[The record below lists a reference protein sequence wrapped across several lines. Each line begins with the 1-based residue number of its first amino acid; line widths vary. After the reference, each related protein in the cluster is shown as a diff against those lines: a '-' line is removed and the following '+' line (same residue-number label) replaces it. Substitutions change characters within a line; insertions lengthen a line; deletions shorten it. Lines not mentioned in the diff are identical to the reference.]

1 MKVFVINLARSPERR
16 ASMEQQL
23 SLLNL
28 DYEIVEAVDG
38 SQLSYTDIMK
48 ETRPLNYALSCGEV
62 GCALS
67 HINIYRRIA
76 AEGIPL
82 ALILED
88 DALLNCESVVVMSE
102 VEKRNIQFPTVTLLT
117 ETSQYIDK
125 PAFSLS
131 ISKGRN
137 IYDVLE
143 ASRSH
148 GYIINQ
154 SAASKLIEF
163 LYPVWMVADRWQ
175 TLREYSVCNIE
186 AVIPPVIKRSTHSE
200 SSTIQIY
207 DNGSKWLDEKKI
219 ALWKE
224 IKKHRPLKVKMM
236 RCIWT
241 TLVRPFLKV
250 KKSS

>member
-1 MKVFVINLARSPERR
+1 MKVFVINLARSTERR

-23 SLLNL
+23 SRLNL

-38 SQLSYTDIMK
+38 SQLSYTDIMR

-67 HINIYRRIA
+67 HINVYRRIA
-76 AEGIPL
+76 SEAIPM

-102 VEKRNIQFPTVTLLT
+102 IEKRNIQPPTVTLLT
-117 ETSQYIDK
+117 EISQYIDS
-125 PAFSLS
+125 PTSSLS
-131 ISKGRN
+131 ERRN

-154 SAASKLIEF
+154 SAAKKLIEF

-175 TLREYSVCNIE
+175 TLREYSVCNLE
-186 AVIPPVIKRSTHSE
+186 AVIPPVIKRSEHSE
-200 SSTIQIY
+200 TSTIQIY
-207 DNGSKWLDEKKI
+207 DNGSKWLDDKKT
-219 ALWKE
+219 ALWEE
-224 IKKHRPLKVKMM
+224 IKKDRPLKIKLK
-236 RCIWT
+236 RCLWT
-241 TLVRPFLKV
+241 SLVRPFLKV
-250 KKSS
+250 KKLS

>member
-1 MKVFVINLARSPERR
+1 MKVFAINLARSPERR

-23 SLLNL
+23 SRLNL
-28 DYEIVEAVDG
+28 DYEIVEAADG
-38 SQLSYTDIMK
+38 SQLSYSDIMK
-48 ETRPLNYALSCGEV
+48 ETKPLNYALSCGEV

-67 HINIYRRIA
+67 HINIYRKIVVDD
-76 AEGIPL
+76 IPM

-102 VEKRNIQFPTVTLLT
+102 VEKMNIQSPAVTLLT
-117 ETSQYIDK
+117 EVSQYIDK
-125 PAFSLS
+125 PIISL
-131 ISKGRN
+131 SKGRN
-137 IYDVLE
+137 IYNALE
-143 ASRSH
+143 ASSSH

-154 SAASKLIEF
+154 SAAKKLIDF
-163 LYPVWMVADRWQ
+163 LYPVWMVADKWQ
-175 TLREYSVCNIE
+175 TLREYYVCNIE
-186 AVIPPVIKRSTHSE
+186 AVIPPVISRSAHSE
-200 SSTIQIY
+200 TSTIQVY
-207 DNGSKWLDEKKI
+207 DNGCKWFDEKKI

-224 IKKHRPLKVKMM
+224 IKKHRPLKVKLM

>member
-1 MKVFVINLARSPERR
+1 MKIFVINLARSPERR

-23 SLLNL
+23 SRLNL
-28 DYEIVEAVDG
+28 EYEIVEAVDG

-76 AEGIPL
+76 SEGIPM

-88 DALLNCESVVVMSE
+88 DALIDYKTVEVMSE
-102 VEKRNIQFPTVTLLT
+102 IEERNVSFPTVTLLT
-117 ETSQYIDK
+117 EADQYIDK
-125 PAFSLS
+125 PTFIL
-131 ISKGRN
+131 KTGRCT
-137 IYDVLE
+137 YDVHE

-148 GYIINQ
+148 GYLVNH
-154 SAASKLIEF
+154 SAAIKLIEF

-175 TLREYSVCNIE
+175 ILREYSVCNVE
-186 AVIPPVIKRSTHSE
+186 AVIPPVIRRTDLSDA
-200 SSTIQIY
+200 STIQIY
-207 DNGSKWLDEKKI
+207 DNGSKWLDDKKI

-224 IKKHRPLKVKMM
+224 IKRHRPLKVKMM

-241 TLVRPFLKV
+241 TMVRPFLKI
-250 KKSS
+250 KKTS

>member
-1 MKVFVINLARSPERR
+1 MKIFVINLARSPERR

-23 SLLNL
+23 SRLNL
-28 DYEIVEAVDG
+28 EYEIVEAVDG

-76 AEGIPL
+76 SEGIPM

-88 DALLNCESVVVMSE
+88 DALIDYSTVE
-102 VEKRNIQFPTVTLLT
+102 VLTEIEERYTTLPTVTLLT
-117 ETSQYIDK
+117 EADQYIDK
-125 PAFSLS
+125 PTFILNNDRS
-131 ISKGRN
+131 

-148 GYIINQ
+148 GYIVNH
-154 SAASKLIEF
+154 SAAIKLIEF

-175 TLREYSVCNIE
+175 TLREYSVCNVE
-186 AVIPPVIKRSTHSE
+186 AVIPPVIRRTDLSDT
-200 SSTIQIY
+200 STIQVY
-207 DNGSKWLDEKKI
+207 NNGSKWLDDKKI
-219 ALWKE
+219 AIWEE
-224 IKKHRPLKVKMM
+224 IKRHRPLKVKMM

-241 TLVRPFLKV
+241 TMVRPFLKV
-250 KKSS
+250 KKTS

>member
-1 MKVFVINLARSPERR
+1 MKVFVINLARSTERR

-38 SQLSYTDIMK
+38 SQLSYTDIMR

-76 AEGIPL
+76 ADAIPM

-102 VEKRNIQFPTVTLLT
+102 VEKRNIQSPTVTLLT
-117 ETSQYIDK
+117 EISQYIDK
-125 PAFSLS
+125 PTFSL
-131 ISKGRN
+131 SKGRN
-137 IYDVLE
+137 LYDVLE

-154 SAASKLIEF
+154 SAATKLIEF

-186 AVIPPVIKRSTHSE
+186 AVIPPVIKRSAHSE
-200 SSTIQIY
+200 NSTIQVY

-224 IKKHRPLKVKMM
+224 IKKNRPLKVKLK
-236 RCIWT
+236 RFLWASF
-241 TLVRPFLKV
+241 VYPFLKIS
-250 KKSS
+250 K

>member
-1 MKVFVINLARSPERR
+1 MKVFVINMARSTERR

-38 SQLSYTDIMK
+38 SKLSYTDIMR

-67 HINIYRRIA
+67 HINIYRRITS
-76 AEGIPL
+76 EDIPL

-88 DALLNCESVVVMSE
+88 DALIDYRSVEIMSGIE
-102 VEKRNIQFPTVTLLT
+102 ERNTLPPTVTLLT
-117 ETSQYIDK
+117 EISQYIDK
-125 PAFSLS
+125 PTFSL
-131 ISKGRN
+131 KEGYY
-137 IYDVLE
+137 IYDVPE

-154 SAASKLIEF
+154 SAARKLIES
-163 LYPVWMVADRWQ
+163 LYPIWMVADRWQ
-175 TLREYSVCNIE
+175 TLREYSVCKID
-186 AVIPPVIKRSTHSE
+186 AVIPSVVRRSAHSE
-200 SSTIQIY
+200 ISTIQVY
-207 DNGSKWLDEKKI
+207 DNSSKWLDDKKI

-224 IKKHRPLKVKMM
+224 IKKHLPLKVKMM

-241 TLVRPFLKV
+241 ALVRPFLKV
-250 KKSS
+250 KKLS